1 MKKIKRG
8 FILAIFMLGLFFLA
22 NQLEASIVL
31 RVMAI
36 NPSREQTQKVSL
48 RVPLPKE
55 IQPDDIIDK
64 EDMEVIYDT
73 QQGAYCAIGDYE
85 LKPGESIERAVEIR
99 NIWLVP
105 DKELE
110 TMRVDLDKLSVLLRN
125 TEYSEKFNFL
135 KSNIEMKLNQI
146 TETQKDSPA
155 NPEQL
160 ISIYRENLKILEFAK
175 ADLAFARSLLS
186 QVRPFPTA
194 AVWQIIIGIIIF
206 LGLLGGTFY
215 FIWQRQVKNI
225 TQEDTFYS
233 PKKDEFN
240 IKPKAT
246 QDDEEQKLKPK
257 DIDDILGKTDEEP

>member
-1 MKKIKRG
+1 MKK
-8 FILAIFMLGLFFLA
+8 FIFMLFLLLLA
-22 NQLEASIVL
+22 NQVEASIVL
-31 RVMAI
+31 KVMAI
-36 NPSREQTQKVSL
+36 NPSKEQTQKVSL
-48 RVPLPKE
+48 KVPLPKE
-55 IQPDDIIDK
+55 IQPDDVIDK
-64 EDMEVIYDT
+64 EDMEIIYDT
-73 QQGAYCAIGDYE
+73 QAGAYCAIGDYE
-85 LKPGESIERAVEIR
+85 LKPQESIERAVEIR
-99 NIWLVP
+99 NIWLIP

-135 KSNIEMKLNQI
+135 KSNIEMKLNQVS
-146 TETQKDSPA
+146 ETQKDSPA

-194 AVWQIIIGIIIF
+194 AVWRIIIAIIIF

-215 FIWQRQVKNI
+215 FVWQRQVKTI
-225 TQEDTFYS
+225 TQEDTFYT

-240 IKPKAT
+240 IKPKAPAA
-246 QDDEEQKLKPK
+246 DEEQELKNK

>member
-1 MKKIKRG
+1 MF
-8 FILAIFMLGLFFLA
+8 FIFFP

-31 RVMAI
+31 KVMAI
-36 NPSREQTQKVSL
+36 NPSKEQTQKVSL
-48 RVPLPKE
+48 KVPLPKE

-73 QQGAYCAIGDYE
+73 QAGAYCVIGDYE

-110 TMRVDLDKLSVLLRN
+110 TMRVDLDKLSVLLKN

-135 KSNIEMKLNQI
+135 KSNIEIKLNQI
-146 TETQKDSPA
+146 SETQKDSPA

-194 AVWQIIIGIIIF
+194 AVWRIIIAIIIF

-215 FIWQRQVKNI
+215 FVWQRQVKTI
-225 TQEDTFYS
+225 TQEDTFYT

-240 IKPKAT
+240 IKPKAPAA
-246 QDDEEQKLKPK
+246 DEEQELKNK